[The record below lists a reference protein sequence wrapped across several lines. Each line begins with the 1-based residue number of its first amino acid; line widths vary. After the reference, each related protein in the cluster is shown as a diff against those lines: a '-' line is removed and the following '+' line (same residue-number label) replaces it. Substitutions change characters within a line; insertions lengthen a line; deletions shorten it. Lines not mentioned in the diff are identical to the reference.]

1 MYIVIK
7 MVSPGAEHGEGASE
21 LMLVWE
27 FLLGNDVPS
36 KNRTK
41 TD

>member
-1 MYIVIK
+1 MAT
-7 MVSPGAEHGEGASE
+7 PGAEHCEGASE

-27 FLLGNDVPS
+27 FIHGNDVPS